1 MKTLYLLLNKK
12 FLQIQINDKLL
23 LYDEIKNFF
32 KINIRYIFL

>member
-1 MKTLYLLLNKK
+1 MKTLYLLLKTK